1 MLDVFPHVL
10 HKAGQL
16 LCICALFIIEQVS
29 ANQKEIIKKQ
39 L

>member
-1 MLDVFPHVL
+1 MLDIFPHVF

-29 ANQKEIIKKQ
+29 ARQRGKNNYY
-39 L
+39 